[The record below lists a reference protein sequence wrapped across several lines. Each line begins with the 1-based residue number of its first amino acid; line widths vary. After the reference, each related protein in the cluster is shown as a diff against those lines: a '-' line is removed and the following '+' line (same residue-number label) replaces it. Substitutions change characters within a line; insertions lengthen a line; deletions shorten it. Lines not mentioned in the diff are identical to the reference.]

1 MLQFFADGHTSR
13 NNMQSQKL
21 FSIFEFSESNHHKNG
36 IKKIVTVRV
45 PGIQQQLLKIIVIFV
60 N

>member
-1 MLQFFADGHTSR
+1 
-13 NNMQSQKL
+13 MQSQK

-45 PGIQQQLLKIIVIFV
+45 QQLLLKIIVIFV
-60 N
+60 NIVYV

>member
-1 MLQFFADGHTSR
+1 
-13 NNMQSQKL
+13 MQSQKL